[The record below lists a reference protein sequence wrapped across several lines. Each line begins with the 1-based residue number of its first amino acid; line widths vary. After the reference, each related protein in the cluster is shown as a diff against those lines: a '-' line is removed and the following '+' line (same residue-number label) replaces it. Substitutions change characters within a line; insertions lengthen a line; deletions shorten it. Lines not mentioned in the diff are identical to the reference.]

1 MQQGISGTS
10 GTGRHIQMS
19 MAFHLKGNQAA
30 VPYIKYIAALLLF
43 RSNGIVASRIH
54 LESSQIILLRTM
66 LGSLLL
72 AAVAAAGK
80 RACSGIMSRRDFMY
94 VALSGVSMGVSWMF
108 QYEAYQLVGI
118 SITSLLYCL
127 GPILIVV
134 LAQLFLGERMTF
146 LRALCLIAVSAG
158 AVLTGGFSLTHGA
171 DARGIACALLCAIA
185 YAGMIMFSKKNRSI
199 MGIRNSAIQLT
210 FGFLTALAYCSV
222 KWLSG
227 SAWEIVPPDG
237 DWIPVL
243 ILGLVNTGFGCYLY
257 FSGIPE
263 IPAQTVAV
271 CDYIEPLSAVVL
283 AALVLGEKLTLMQY
297 AGGVL
302 IMAGIIV
309 WNLFPAARRAS
320 VLTGP
325 ASA

>member
-1 MQQGISGTS
+1 M
-10 GTGRHIQMS
+10 
-19 MAFHLKGNQAA
+19 
-30 VPYIKYIAALLLF
+30 KYIAALLLF
-43 RSNGIVASRIH
+43 GSNGIVASRIH
-54 LESSQIILLRTM
+54 LESSEIILLRTL

-80 RACSGIMSRRDFMY
+80 HAFSGIRSRADFMY
-94 VALSGVSMGVSWMF
+94 VVLSGISMGVSWMF

-134 LAQLFLGERMTF
+134 LAQLFLGERMIFIRT
-146 LRALCLIAVSAG
+146 LCLLAVSAG
-158 AVLTGGFSLTHGA
+158 AVLTGGFSMGHGA
-171 DARGIACALLCAIA
+171 DAKGIACALLCALA

-199 MGIRNSAIQLT
+199 TGIRNSAIQMT
-210 FGFLTALAYCSV
+210 SGFLTALAYCFI
-222 KWLSG
+222 KWICG
-227 SAWEIVPPDG
+227 SAPEIMPADG

-243 ILGLVNTGFGCYLY
+243 VLGLVNTGFGCYLY

-283 AALVLGEKLTLMQY
+283 AALVLGEKLTFMQY
-297 AGGVL
+297 AGGVF

-309 WNLFPAARRAS
+309 WNLYPAAHRADVPDGS
-320 VLTGP
+320 